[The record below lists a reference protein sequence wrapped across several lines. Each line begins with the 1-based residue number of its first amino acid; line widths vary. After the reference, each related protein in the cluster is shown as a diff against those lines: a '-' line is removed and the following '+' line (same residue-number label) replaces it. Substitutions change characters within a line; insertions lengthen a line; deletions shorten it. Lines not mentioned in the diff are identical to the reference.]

1 MFARIVMDCQTQKE
15 IMSCEYCIIKENCHL
30 RLELEC
36 KIGAEED
43 HQKLLGPLLTI
54 EVPVCG

>member
-1 MFARIVMDCQTQKE
+1 MDCQTQKE